1 MCRLHLR
8 KRCQPRLCRNVRSTP
23 TFYQG
28 RDKMHQRCLE
38 KRAHSPCIR
47 VCAVSAVQRQ
57 VARDRQDQRVRRVIG
72 RVQPTA
78 DGQPSQ
84 RREDSAPQPR
94 RCLNS
99 TFPFNPHRDSMVCE
113 WPPLDEV
120 NSISLLNEQSYVYL
134 GIGSV
139 SLAYI
144 SFPFETGIP
153 AVSVLRA
160 TPRQPPFLSVTLFG
174 ERDIPGGTSTTS
186 SHGPSLII
194 APIFP
199 PDSSAP
205 D

>member
-120 NSISLLNEQSYVYL
+120 NSISLLNEQTLVDQKSSIVLWILDDVFAQLNPVKWYFMLWNDVVNSPL
-134 GIGSV
+134 RPVQLIGMSICPG
-139 SLAYI
+139 A
-144 SFPFETGIP
+144 
-153 AVSVLRA
+153 LR
-160 TPRQPPFLSVTLFG
+160 P
-174 ERDIPGGTSTTS
+174 
-186 SHGPSLII
+186 
-194 APIFP
+194 
-199 PDSSAP
+199 
-205 D
+205 